1 MKTKFVLLTAIL
13 LIVMA
18 LAVGCN
24 GLISQVSSISIMTF
38 PRTEY
43 TVKENID
50 NEEIVIDVEF
60 TNGANQIIRFTK
72 ANASSVGVTIENFHT
87 DTEGSRTATVTYS
100 SVSCR
105 FDYVVKSESSS
116 GFAGGSGTETDPYQ
130 IANAEQFKNIVIKG
144 NSDKYTYYKL
154 ISDIDLSGLYVEG
167 DDYYDKIDVGHF
179 KYPRV
184 SDYSFKGSLDGA
196 RPAGGNFA
204 LMNFTAIDDLGI
216 IGSISQ
222 GDFSNIDIRNFNTLG
237 YRVGAFGTGTF
248 SNILSD
254 DPEND
259 TYATFTN
266 VHVLADCKM
275 GFAGFIYQAK
285 NTKSVTF
292 NSCTMA
298 GTVFGDGNNVG
309 GFMGDSQTLT
319 EQTVFNNCAMTG
331 SVLGYKYVGEYV
343 GWHSIELVYNNTPH
357 TQKNVSHFSTDTID
371 LNEGTKRTVF
381 NVDLDDI
388 KKGTLTDPE
397 ISDAAYY
404 RVVYTT
410 VLDHFVKKDEEKIDE
425 TNYKLHFAG
434 GYNTPVYVSEKL
446 SGNKWEFPAYTRA
459 YFQVPSN
466 INFFDK
472 DGVTPIKRSDCWVDW
487 VETAPD
493 IIGGLFVA
501 DNFSGNSLVIGE
513 YSDNPG
519 RLTVFVFA
527 YNAEGEVIAASQ
539 DIVINY

>member
-24 GLISQVSSISIMTF
+24 GLISQVSSISIKTF

-43 TVKENID
+43 TVGENID
-50 NEEIVIDVEF
+50 NEKIVIDVEF
-60 TNGANQIIRFTK
+60 TNGAKQEISFTK
-72 ANASSVGVTIENFHT
+72 VTASSVGVTIENFNT
-87 DTEGSRTATVTYS
+87 DTEGTRTATVTYS

-105 FDYVVKSESSS
+105 FDYVVKSASSS

-130 IANAEQFKNIVIKG
+130 IANAEQFKNIVLKG
-144 NSDKYTYYKL
+144 NSDVYTYYKL
-154 ISDIDLSGLYVEG
+154 ISDIDLSGLYEEG
-167 DDYYDKIDVGHF
+167 DPYYNKIDVGHF

-319 EQTVFNNCAMTG
+319 RETVFNNCEMTG
-331 SVLGYKYVGEYV
+331 SVLGYEFVGEYV
-343 GWHSIELVYNNTPH
+343 GWHTIELVYNNTPH
-357 TQKNVSHFSTDTID
+357 TKENVSHFSTSTDP
-371 LNEGTKRTVF
+371 LNEGKKRTVF
-381 NVDLDDI
+381 NVNHADI
-388 KKGTLTDPE
+388 TNGTLTDPG

-410 VLDHFVKKDEEKIDE
+410 VLDHFVKIDE

-446 SGNKWEFPAYTRA
+446 SGNEWEFPAYTRA

-472 DGVTPIKRSDCWVDW
+472 DGVTSIKRSDCWVDW
-487 VETAPD
+487 VETAPE
-493 IIGGLFVA
+493 IKGGLFVA

-519 RLTVFVFA
+519 QLTVFVFA

-539 DIVINY
+539 EIVLTY

>member
-24 GLISQVSSISIMTF
+24 GLISQVSSISIKTF

-43 TVKENID
+43 TVGDNID

-60 TNGANQIIRFTK
+60 TNGAKQEISFTK

-87 DTEGSRTATVTYS
+87 DTEGTRTATVTYS

-105 FDYVVKSESSS
+105 FDYVVKSASSS

-144 NSDKYTYYKL
+144 NSDYTYYKL
-154 ISDIDLSGLYVEG
+154 ISDIDLSGLYEEG
-167 DDYYDKIDVGHF
+167 DPYYNKIDVGHF

-184 SDYSFKGSLDGA
+184 SNYSFKGSLDGA

-248 SNILSD
+248 SDIL
-254 DPEND
+254 PENPAND

-319 EQTVFNNCAMTG
+319 RETVFNNCAMTG
-331 SVLGYKYVGEYV
+331 SVLGYEFVGEYV

-357 TQKNVSHFSTDTID
+357 TQENVSHFSTGTSA
-371 LNEGTKRTVF
+371 LNEGTKLGVF
-381 NVDLDDI
+381 NVNPADI
-388 KKGTLTDPE
+388 TNGTLTDPG
-397 ISDAAYY
+397 ISGAAYY

-410 VLDHFVKKDEEKIDE
+410 VLDHFVEIDE
-425 TNYKLHFAG
+425 TRYKLHFAG

-472 DGVTPIKRSDCWVDW
+472 DGVTSIKRSDCWVDW
-487 VETAPD
+487 VETEPE

-501 DNFSGNSLVIGE
+501 NNFSGNSLVIGE

>member
-24 GLISQVSSISIMTF
+24 GLISQVSSISIRTF

-87 DTEGSRTATVTYS
+87 DTEGTRTATVTYS

-105 FDYVVKSESSS
+105 FDYVVKSASSS

-130 IANAEQFKNIVIKG
+130 IANAEQFKNIVLKG
-144 NSDKYTYYKL
+144 NSDYTYYKL
-154 ISDIDLSGLYVEG
+154 ISDIDLSGLYEEG
-167 DDYYDKIDVGHF
+167 DPYYNKIDVGHF

-184 SDYSFKGSLDGA
+184 SEYSFKGSLDGA

-248 SNILSD
+248 SDIL
-254 DPEND
+254 PENPAND

-319 EQTVFNNCAMTG
+319 EQTVFNNCEMTG
-331 SVLGYKYVGEYV
+331 SVLGYEFVGEYV

-357 TQKNVSHFSTDTID
+357 TQENVSHFSTSTSA

-381 NVDLDDI
+381 NVNPADI
-388 KKGTLTDPE
+388 TNGKLTDPR
-397 ISDAAYY
+397 IPDAAYY

-410 VLDHFVKKDEEKIDE
+410 ILDHFVKIDE
-425 TNYKLHFAG
+425 TDETRYKLHFAG

-446 SGNKWEFPAYTRA
+446 SGNEWKFPAYTRA

-472 DGVTPIKRSDCWVDW
+472 DGVTSITRSVCWVENDP
-487 VETAPD
+487 E
-493 IIGGLFVA
+493 INGGLFVAKA

-519 RLTVFVFA
+519 QLTVFVFA

-539 DIVINY
+539 KIVLTY

>member
-24 GLISQVSSISIMTF
+24 GLISQVSSISIKTF

-43 TVKENID
+43 TVGENID
-50 NEEIVIDVEF
+50 NEKIVIDVEF
-60 TNGANQIIRFTK
+60 TNGANQIIEFTK

-87 DTEGSRTATVTYS
+87 KTEGTRTATVTYS

-105 FDYVVKSESSS
+105 FDYVVKSASSS

-130 IANAEQFKNIVIKG
+130 IANAEQFKNIVLKG
-144 NSDKYTYYKL
+144 NSDVYTYYKL
-154 ISDIDLSGLYVEG
+154 ISDIDLSGLYVKG
-167 DDYYDKIDVGHF
+167 DEYYNKIDVGHF

-248 SNILSD
+248 SDILSD
-254 DPEND
+254 DPAND

-309 GFMGDSQTLT
+309 GFMGDSQTRT
-319 EQTVFNNCAMTG
+319 RETVFKDCEMTG
-331 SVLGYKYVGEYV
+331 SVLGYEYVGEYV
-343 GWHSIELVYNNTPH
+343 GWYNIELVYNNTPH
-357 TQKNVSHFSTDTID
+357 TQENVSHFSTSTDP

-381 NVDLDDI
+381 NVNSADI
-388 KKGTLTDPE
+388 TNGTLTDPG
-397 ISDAAYY
+397 ISGAAYY

-410 VLDHFVKKDEEKIDE
+410 ILDHFVKIDKTDE
-425 TNYKLHFAG
+425 TRYKLHFAG

-446 SGNKWEFPAYTRA
+446 SGNEWEFPAYTRA
-459 YFQVPSN
+459 YFEVPSN

-472 DGVTPIKRSDCWVDW
+472 DGVTPITRSDCWV
-487 VETAPD
+487 VTEPE

-527 YNAEGEVIAASQ
+527 YNAEGVVIAASQ
-539 DIVINY
+539 EIVLTY

>member
-24 GLISQVSSISIMTF
+24 GLISQVSSISIKTF

-43 TVKENID
+43 TVGENID
-50 NEEIVIDVEF
+50 NEKIVIDVEF
-60 TNGANQIIRFTK
+60 TNGANQIIEFTK

-87 DTEGSRTATVTYS
+87 DTEGTRTATVTYS

-105 FDYVVKSESSS
+105 FDYVVKSASSS

-130 IANAEQFKNIVIKG
+130 IANAEQFKNIVLKG
-144 NSDKYTYYKL
+144 NSDVYTYYKL
-154 ISDIDLSGLYVEG
+154 ISDIDLSGLYEEG
-167 DDYYDKIDVGHF
+167 DPYYEKIDVGHF

-184 SDYSFKGSLDGA
+184 SEYSFKGSLDGA

-248 SNILSD
+248 SDIL
-254 DPEND
+254 PENPAND

-319 EQTVFNNCAMTG
+319 RETVFNNCEMTG
-331 SVLGYKYVGEYV
+331 SVLGYEFVGEYV
-343 GWHSIELVYNNTPH
+343 GWHTIELVYNNTPH
-357 TQKNVSHFSTDTID
+357 TKENVSHFSTSTDP

-381 NVDLDDI
+381 NVNPADI
-388 KKGTLTDPE
+388 TNGTLTDPG
-397 ISDAAYY
+397 ISGAAYY

-410 VLDHFVKKDEEKIDE
+410 VLDHFVKINE
-425 TNYKLHFAG
+425 TDYKLHFAG

-446 SGNKWEFPAYTRA
+446 SGNKWAFPAYTRA
-459 YFQVPSN
+459 YFEVPSN

-472 DGVTPIKRSDCWVDW
+472 DGVTSIPRSDCWVENDHP
-487 VETAPD
+487 EID
-493 IIGGLFVA
+493 GGLFVAEA

-539 DIVINY
+539 EIVINY

>member
-24 GLISQVSSISIMTF
+24 GLISQVSSISIKTF

-43 TVKENID
+43 TVGENID

-60 TNGANQIIRFTK
+60 TNGAKQEISFTR
-72 ANASSVGVTIENFHT
+72 ANASSVGVTIKNFHT
-87 DTEGSRTATVTYS
+87 DTEGTRTATVTYS

-105 FDYVVKSESSS
+105 FDYVVKSASSS

-130 IANAEQFKNIVIKG
+130 IANAEQFKNIVLKG
-144 NSDKYTYYKL
+144 NSDVYTYYKL
-154 ISDIDLSGLYVEG
+154 ISDIDLSGLYVKG
-167 DDYYDKIDVGHF
+167 DEYYNKIDVGHF

-248 SNILSD
+248 SDILSD
-254 DPEND
+254 NPAND

-319 EQTVFNNCAMTG
+319 RETVFNNCEMTG
-331 SVLGYKYVGEYV
+331 SVLGYEFVGEYV
-343 GWHSIELVYNNTPH
+343 GWHTIELVYNNTPH
-357 TQKNVSHFSTDTID
+357 TKENVSHFSTSTDP

-381 NVDLDDI
+381 NVNPADI
-388 KKGTLTDPE
+388 TNGMLTDPR

-410 VLDHFVKKDEEKIDE
+410 VLDHFVKIDEEKIDE

-459 YFQVPSN
+459 YFEVPSN
-466 INFFDK
+466 INFFDE
-472 DGVTPIKRSDCWVDW
+472 DGVTSIKRSDCWV
-487 VETAPD
+487 ETAPD
-493 IIGGLFVA
+493 DIKGGLFVA
-501 DNFSGNSLVIGE
+501 NNFSGNSLVIGE

-539 DIVINY
+539 KIVLTY

>member
-24 GLISQVSSISIMTF
+24 GLISQVSSISIRTF

-43 TVKENID
+43 TVGENID
-50 NEEIVIDVEF
+50 NEKIEIYVEF
-60 TNGANQIIRFTK
+60 TNGANQIIEFTK

-105 FDYVVKSESSS
+105 FDYVVKSASSS

-130 IANAEQFKNIVIKG
+130 IANAEQFKNIVLKG
-144 NSDKYTYYKL
+144 NSDVYTYYKL
-154 ISDIDLSGLYVEG
+154 ISDIDLSGLYVKG
-167 DDYYDKIDVGHF
+167 DEYYNKIDVGHF

-248 SNILSD
+248 SDIL
-254 DPEND
+254 PENPAND

-331 SVLGYKYVGEYV
+331 SVLGYEFVGEYV
-343 GWHSIELVYNNTPH
+343 GWHTIELVYNNTPH
-357 TQKNVSHFSTDTID
+357 TEENVSHFSTETSD

-381 NVDLDDI
+381 NVDLANI
-388 KKGTLTDPE
+388 TNGKLTDPG

-410 VLDHFVKKDEEKIDE
+410 VLDHFVKIDE

-459 YFQVPSN
+459 YFEVPSN
-466 INFFDK
+466 INFFDE
-472 DGVTPIKRSDCWVDW
+472 DGVTSIPRSDCWV
-487 VETAPD
+487 EKAPD
-493 IIGGLFVA
+493 IKGGLFVA
-501 DNFSGNSLVIGE
+501 NNFSGNSLVIGE

-539 DIVINY
+539 KIVLTY

>member
-24 GLISQVSSISIMTF
+24 GLISQVSSISIKTF

-43 TVKENID
+43 TVGENID
-50 NEEIVIDVEF
+50 NEMIEIYVEF
-60 TNGANQIIRFTK
+60 TNGASQRIWFTK

-105 FDYVVKSESSS
+105 FDYVVKSATSS

-130 IANAEQFKNIVIKG
+130 IANAEQFKNIVLKG
-144 NSDKYTYYKL
+144 NSDVYTYYKL
-154 ISDIDLSGLYVEG
+154 ISDIDLSGLYVKG
-167 DDYYDKIDVGHF
+167 DEYYNKIDVGHF

-248 SNILSD
+248 SDIL
-254 DPEND
+254 PENPAND

-319 EQTVFNNCAMTG
+319 RETVFNNCAMTG

-343 GWHSIELVYNNTPH
+343 GWYNIELVYNNTPH
-357 TQKNVSHFSTDTID
+357 TQENVSHFSTETSA

-381 NVDLDDI
+381 NVNPADI
-388 KKGTLTDPE
+388 TNGTLTDPR
-397 ISDAAYY
+397 IPDAAYY

-410 VLDHFVKKDEEKIDE
+410 VLDHFVKIDE

-446 SGNKWEFPAYTRA
+446 SGSEWEFPAYTRA
-459 YFQVPSN
+459 YFEVPSN

-472 DGVTPIKRSDCWVDW
+472 DGVTPITRSDCW

-501 DNFSGNSLVIGE
+501 NNSSGNSLVIGE

-539 DIVINY
+539 EIVLTY

>member
-24 GLISQVSSISIMTF
+24 GLISQVSSISITTF

-50 NEEIVIDVEF
+50 NEKIVIDVEF
-60 TNGANQIIRFTK
+60 TNGANQIIEFTK
-72 ANASSVGVTIENFHT
+72 ATASSVGVTIENFHT
-87 DTEGSRTATVTYS
+87 DTEGTRTATVTYS

-105 FDYVVKSESSS
+105 FDYVVKSATSS

-130 IANAEQFKNIVIKG
+130 IANAEQFKKIVLNG
-144 NSDKYTYYKL
+144 NSDVYTYYKL
-154 ISDIDLSGLYVEG
+154 ISDIDLSGLYEKG
-167 DDYYDKIDVGHF
+167 DEDEYYKKIDVGHF

-184 SDYSFKGSLDGA
+184 SEYSFKGSLDGA

-248 SNILSD
+248 SDILPD
-254 DPEND
+254 DPAND

-343 GWHSIELVYNNTPH
+343 GYHSIDLVYNDTPH
-357 TQKNVSHFSTDTID
+357 TKKNVSHFSTETID

-381 NVDLDDI
+381 NVNHADI
-388 KKGTLTDPE
+388 TNGTLTDPG
-397 ISDAAYY
+397 ISGAAYY

-410 VLDHFVKKDEEKIDE
+410 ILDHFVKKDDTN

-446 SGNKWEFPAYTRA
+446 SGSKWAFPAYTRA
-459 YFQVPSN
+459 YFEVPSN
-466 INFFDK
+466 INFFEK
-472 DGVTPIKRSDCWVDW
+472 DGVTSIKRSDCWV
-487 VETAPD
+487 ENASD

-539 DIVINY
+539 EIVLTY

>member
-24 GLISQVSSISIMTF
+24 GLISQVSSISIRTF

-43 TVKENID
+43 TVGENID

-60 TNGANQIIRFTK
+60 TNGANQIISFTK

-87 DTEGSRTATVTYS
+87 DTEGTRTATVTYS

-105 FDYVVKSESSS
+105 FDYVVKSASSS

-154 ISDIDLSGLYVEG
+154 ISDIDLSGLYEKG
-167 DDYYDKIDVGHF
+167 DEDEYYKKIDVGHF

-309 GFMGDSQTLT
+309 GFMGDSQTRT
-319 EQTVFNNCAMTG
+319 GQTVFNDCAMTG

-343 GWHSIELVYNNTPH
+343 GWYSIDLVYNNTPR
-357 TQKNVSHFSTDTID
+357 TQKNVSHFSTDTSD
-371 LNEGTKRTVF
+371 LNEGTKLGVF
-381 NVDLDDI
+381 NVNLADI
-388 KKGTLTDPE
+388 TNGTLTDPRNP
-397 ISDAAYY
+397 DAAYY

-410 VLDHFVKKDEEKIDE
+410 ILDHFVKIDE
-425 TNYKLHFAG
+425 TDETRYKLHFAG

-446 SGNKWEFPAYTRA
+446 SGNEWKFPAYTRA
-459 YFQVPSN
+459 YFEVPSN

-472 DGVTPIKRSDCWVDW
+472 DGVTSIKRSDCWV
-487 VETAPD
+487 EKAPD
-493 IIGGLFVA
+493 IIDGGLFVA

-539 DIVINY
+539 EIVLTY

>member
-24 GLISQVSSISIMTF
+24 GLISQVSSISIKTF

-43 TVKENID
+43 TVEENID
-50 NEEIVIDVEF
+50 NEKIVIDVEF
-60 TNGANQIIRFTK
+60 TNGANQIIEFTK
-72 ANASSVGVTIENFHT
+72 VTASSVGVTIENFHT
-87 DTEGSRTATVTYS
+87 DTEGTRTATVTYG

-105 FDYVVKSESSS
+105 FDYVVKSKSSS

-130 IANAEQFKNIVIKG
+130 IANAEQFKNIVLRG
-144 NSDKYTYYKL
+144 DSNKYTYYKL
-154 ISDIDLSGLYVEG
+154 ISDIDLSGLYEEG
-167 DDYYDKIDVGHF
+167 DLYYEKIDVGHF

-184 SDYSFKGSLDGA
+184 SKYSFKGSLDGA

-248 SNILSD
+248 SDILSD
-254 DPEND
+254 DSAND

-309 GFMGDSQTLT
+309 GFMGDSQTRT
-319 EQTVFNNCAMTG
+319 GQTVFNNCAMTG
-331 SVLGYKYVGEYV
+331 SVRGYKYVGEYV
-343 GWHSIELVYNNTPH
+343 GWHSIDLVYKNTPN
-357 TQKNVSHFSTDTID
+357 TQKNVSHFSTSTDP
-371 LNEGTKRTVF
+371 LNEGTELGVF
-381 NVDLDDI
+381 NVDLADI
-388 KKGTLTDPE
+388 TKGKLTDPRTP
-397 ISDAAYY
+397 DAAYY

-410 VLDHFVKKDEEKIDE
+410 VLDHFVKIDEEKIDE

-446 SGNKWEFPAYTRA
+446 SGNKWGFPAYTRA
-459 YFQVPSN
+459 YFEVPSN

-472 DGVTPIKRSDCWVDW
+472 DGVTRITRSDCWV
-487 VETAPD
+487 ETASDID

-501 DNFSGNSLVIGE
+501 NNFSGNSLVIGE

-539 DIVINY
+539 KIVLTY

>member
-1 MKTKFVLLTAIL
+1 MIK
-13 LIVMA
+13 
-18 LAVGCN
+18 N
-24 GLISQVSSISIMTF
+24 G
-38 PRTEY
+38 
-43 TVKENID
+43 
-50 NEEIVIDVEF
+50 
-60 TNGANQIIRFTK
+60 QIR
-72 ANASSVGVTIENFHT
+72 
-87 DTEGSRTATVTYS
+87 
-100 SVSCR
+100 
-105 FDYVVKSESSS
+105 
-116 GFAGGSGTETDPYQ
+116 
-130 IANAEQFKNIVIKG
+130 
-144 NSDKYTYYKL
+144 
-154 ISDIDLSGLYVEG
+154 
-167 DDYYDKIDVGHF
+167 
-179 KYPRV
+179 
-184 SDYSFKGSLDGA
+184 GSLDGA

-248 SNILSD
+248 SDILSD
-254 DPEND
+254 NPAND

-319 EQTVFNNCAMTG
+319 GQTVFNDCAMTG

-343 GWHSIELVYNNTPH
+343 GWHTIELVYKNTPH
-357 TQKNVSHFSTDTID
+357 TQKNVSHFSTETSD

-381 NVDLDDI
+381 NVDPANI
-388 KKGTLTDPE
+388 TNGTLTDPE

-410 VLDHFVKKDEEKIDE
+410 VLDHFVKKDEVKIDE
-425 TNYKLHFAG
+425 TDYKLHFAG

-446 SGNKWEFPAYTRA
+446 SGSEWAFPAYTRA

-472 DGVTPIKRSDCWVDW
+472 DGVTSITRSDYW
-487 VETAPD
+487 VEADPK
-493 IIGGLFVA
+493 INGGLFVA
-501 DNFSGNSLVIGE
+501 NNFSGNSLVIGE

-539 DIVINY
+539 EIVLTY

>member
-24 GLISQVSSISIMTF
+24 GLISQVSSISITTF

-43 TVKENID
+43 TVGDNID
-50 NEEIVIDVEF
+50 NEEIEIYVEF
-60 TNGANQIIRFTK
+60 TNGANKSISFTK
-72 ANASSVGVTIENFHT
+72 ANASSVGVTIKNFHT
-87 DTEGSRTATVTYS
+87 DTEGTRTATVTYS

-105 FDYVVKSESSS
+105 FDYVVKGESSS

-130 IANAEQFKNIVIKG
+130 IANAEQFKKIVLEG
-144 NSDKYTYYKL
+144 NSEKYTYYKL

-167 DDYYDKIDVGHF
+167 DPYYEKIDVGHF

-184 SDYSFKGSLDGA
+184 SNYSFKGSLDGA

-248 SNILSD
+248 SDILSD
-254 DPEND
+254 DPAND

-319 EQTVFNNCAMTG
+319 GQTVFNDCAMTG

-343 GWHSIELVYNNTPH
+343 GWHSIDLVYKNTPH
-357 TQKNVSHFSTDTID
+357 TQKNVSHFSTETSD
-371 LNEGTKRTVF
+371 LNEGTELGVF
-381 NVDLDDI
+381 YVDPADI
-388 KKGTLTDPE
+388 TKGKLTDPE

-466 INFFDK
+466 INFFNK

-501 DNFSGNSLVIGE
+501 NNFSGNSLVIGE

>member
-24 GLISQVSSISIMTF
+24 GLISQVSSISIKTF

-43 TVKENID
+43 TVGENID
-50 NEEIVIDVEF
+50 NEKIEIYVEF
-60 TNGANQIIRFTK
+60 TNGANQSISFTK

-87 DTEGSRTATVTYS
+87 DTEGTRTATVTYS

-105 FDYVVKSESSS
+105 FDYVVKSASSS

-144 NSDKYTYYKL
+144 NSDYTYYKL
-154 ISDIDLSGLYVEG
+154 ISDIDLSGLYEEG
-167 DDYYDKIDVGHF
+167 DPYYNKIDVGHF

-248 SNILSD
+248 SDIL
-254 DPEND
+254 PENPAND

-319 EQTVFNNCAMTG
+319 RETVFNNCEMTG
-331 SVLGYKYVGEYV
+331 SVLGYEFVGEYV
-343 GWHSIELVYNNTPH
+343 GWHTIELVYNNTPH
-357 TQKNVSHFSTDTID
+357 TKENVSHFSTSTDP
-371 LNEGTKRTVF
+371 LNEGTKLDVF
-381 NVDLDDI
+381 NVNPADI
-388 KKGTLTDPE
+388 TNGTLTDPG
-397 ISDAAYY
+397 ISGAAYY

-410 VLDHFVKKDEEKIDE
+410 VLDHFVKIDE

-446 SGNKWEFPAYTRA
+446 SGSEWAFPAYTRA
-459 YFQVPSN
+459 YFEVPSN

-472 DGVTPIKRSDCWVDW
+472 DGVTPITRSDCC
-487 VETAPD
+487 VEKAPD

-501 DNFSGNSLVIGE
+501 DNFSGNSL
-513 YSDNPG
+513 
-519 RLTVFVFA
+519 TVFVFA

-539 DIVINY
+539 EIVLTY

>member
-24 GLISQVSSISIMTF
+24 GLISQVSSISIKTF

-43 TVKENID
+43 TVGENID
-50 NEEIVIDVEF
+50 NEKIEIYVEF
-60 TNGANQIIRFTK
+60 TNGGNDSISFTK

-87 DTEGSRTATVTYS
+87 DTEGTRTATVTYS

-105 FDYVVKSESSS
+105 FDYVVKSASSS

-130 IANAEQFKNIVIKG
+130 IANAAQFKNIVLKG
-144 NSDKYTYYKL
+144 NSDVYTYYKL
-154 ISDIDLSGLYVEG
+154 ISDIDLSGLYVKG
-167 DDYYDKIDVGHF
+167 DPYYNKIDVGHF

-248 SNILSD
+248 SDILPD
-254 DPEND
+254 DPAND

-331 SVLGYKYVGEYV
+331 SVLGYKHVGEYV
-343 GWHSIELVYNNTPH
+343 GWHSIELVYNDTPH
-357 TQKNVSHFSTDTID
+357 TQKNVSHFSTETIPS
-371 LNEGTKRTVF
+371 NEGTKRTVF
-381 NVDLDDI
+381 NVDPADI
-388 KKGTLTDPE
+388 TNGTLTDPE
-397 ISDAAYY
+397 ISGAAYY

-410 VLDHFVKKDEEKIDE
+410 VLDHFVKIDD

-446 SGNKWEFPAYTRA
+446 SGNEWEFPAYTRA
-459 YFQVPSN
+459 YFEVPSN

-472 DGVTPIKRSDCWVDW
+472 DGVTPITRSDCWV
-487 VETAPD
+487 EKAPD
-493 IIGGLFVA
+493 IIGGLFVAKA
-501 DNFSGNSLVIGE
+501 DNFSGNSLVIGK
-513 YSDNPG
+513 YSANPG

-539 DIVINY
+539 EIVLTY

>member
-24 GLISQVSSISIMTF
+24 GLISQVSSISITTF

-43 TVKENID
+43 TVGENID
-50 NEEIVIDVEF
+50 NEKIVIDVEF
-60 TNGANQIIRFTK
+60 TNGANQIIEFTK

-87 DTEGSRTATVTYS
+87 DTEGTRTATVTYS

-105 FDYVVKSESSS
+105 FDYVVKSASSS

-130 IANAEQFKNIVIKG
+130 IANAEQFKKIVLEG
-144 NSDKYTYYKL
+144 DSDKYTYYKL
-154 ISDIDLSGLYVEG
+154 ISDIDLSGLYEEG
-167 DDYYDKIDVGHF
+167 DLYYEKIDVGHF

-184 SDYSFKGSLDGA
+184 SEYSFKGSLDGA

-248 SNILSD
+248 SDILSD
-254 DPEND
+254 NPAND

-319 EQTVFNNCAMTG
+319 RETVFNNCAMTG
-331 SVLGYKYVGEYV
+331 SVLGYEFVGEYV

-357 TQKNVSHFSTDTID
+357 TQENVSHFSTSTSA

-381 NVDLDDI
+381 NVNPADI
-388 KKGTLTDPE
+388 TNGTLTDPG
-397 ISDAAYY
+397 ISGAAYY

-410 VLDHFVKKDEEKIDE
+410 VLDHFVKIDE
-425 TNYKLHFAG
+425 TDETRYKLHFAG

-446 SGNKWEFPAYTRA
+446 SGNEWKFPAYTRA

-472 DGVTPIKRSDCWVDW
+472 DGVTSITRSVCWVENDP
-487 VETAPD
+487 E

-539 DIVINY
+539 KIVLTY

>member
-24 GLISQVSSISIMTF
+24 GLISQVSSISIKTF

-43 TVKENID
+43 TVGENID
-50 NEEIVIDVEF
+50 NEMIEIYVEF
-60 TNGANQIIRFTK
+60 TNGANQSISFTK

-87 DTEGSRTATVTYS
+87 DTEGTRTATVTYS

-105 FDYVVKSESSS
+105 FDYVVKSASSS

-130 IANAEQFKNIVIKG
+130 IANAEQFKNIVLKG
-144 NSDKYTYYKL
+144 NSDVYTYYKL
-154 ISDIDLSGLYVEG
+154 ISDIDLSGLYVKG
-167 DDYYDKIDVGHF
+167 DEYYNKIDVGHF

-248 SNILSD
+248 SDILSD
-254 DPEND
+254 NPAND

-319 EQTVFNNCAMTG
+319 RETVFNNCAMTG
-331 SVLGYKYVGEYV
+331 SVLGYEFVGEYV

-357 TQKNVSHFSTDTID
+357 TQENVSHFSTGTSA
-371 LNEGTKRTVF
+371 LNEGTKLGVF
-381 NVDLDDI
+381 NVNPDDI
-388 KKGTLTDPE
+388 TDGTLTDPG
-397 ISDAAYY
+397 ISGAAYY

-410 VLDHFVKKDEEKIDE
+410 VLDHFVKIDE

-446 SGNKWEFPAYTRA
+446 SGNEWEFPAYTRA
-459 YFQVPSN
+459 YFEVPSN

-472 DGVTPIKRSDCWVDW
+472 DGVTPITRSDCW

-501 DNFSGNSLVIGE
+501 DNFSGNSLVIGK
-513 YSDNPG
+513 YSANPG
-519 RLTVFVFA
+519 QLTVFVFA

-539 DIVINY
+539 KIVLTY

>member
-24 GLISQVSSISIMTF
+24 GLISQVSSISIKTF

-43 TVKENID
+43 TVGENID
-50 NEEIVIDVEF
+50 NEKIEIYVEF
-60 TNGANQIIRFTK
+60 TNGANQSISFTK

-87 DTEGSRTATVTYS
+87 DTEGTRTATVTYS

-105 FDYVVKSESSS
+105 FDYVVKSASSS

-130 IANAEQFKNIVIKG
+130 IANAEQFKNIVLKG
-144 NSDKYTYYKL
+144 NSDVYTYYKL
-154 ISDIDLSGLYVEG
+154 ISDIDLSGLYVKG
-167 DDYYDKIDVGHF
+167 DEYYKKIDVGHF

-248 SNILSD
+248 SDILPD
-254 DPEND
+254 DPAND

-319 EQTVFNNCAMTG
+319 RETVFNDCAMTG
-331 SVLGYKYVGEYV
+331 SVLGYEFVGEYV
-343 GWHSIELVYNNTPH
+343 GWHTIELVYNNTPH
-357 TQKNVSHFSTDTID
+357 TKENVSHFSTSTDP
-371 LNEGTKRTVF
+371 LNEGTKLDVF
-381 NVDLDDI
+381 NVNPADI
-388 KKGTLTDPE
+388 TNGTLTDPG

-410 VLDHFVKKDEEKIDE
+410 VLDHFVKIDE

-446 SGNKWEFPAYTRA
+446 SGSEWEFPAYTRA
-459 YFQVPSN
+459 YFEVPSN
-466 INFFDK
+466 INFFNK
-472 DGVTPIKRSDCWVDW
+472 DGVTPITRSDCWV
-487 VETAPD
+487 ETEPE

-501 DNFSGNSLVIGE
+501 DNSSGNSLVIGK
-513 YSDNPG
+513 YSANPG
-519 RLTVFVFA
+519 QLTVFVFA

-539 DIVINY
+539 KIVLTY

>member
-24 GLISQVSSISIMTF
+24 GLISQVSSISITTF

-43 TVKENID
+43 IVGENID
-50 NEEIVIDVEF
+50 NEKIEIYVEF
-60 TNGANQIIRFTK
+60 TNGGNDSISFTK
-72 ANASSVGVTIENFHT
+72 ANASSYGVTIENFHT

-105 FDYVVKSESSS
+105 FDYVVKSASSS

-130 IANAEQFKNIVIKG
+130 IANAEQFKNIVLTG
-144 NSDKYTYYKL
+144 NSDVYTYYKL
-154 ISDIDLSGLYVEG
+154 ISDIDLSGLYVKG
-167 DDYYDKIDVGHF
+167 DEYYNKIDVGHF

-248 SNILSD
+248 SDILPD
-254 DPEND
+254 DPAND

-319 EQTVFNNCAMTG
+319 RETVFNDCEMTG
-331 SVLGYKYVGEYV
+331 SVLGYKHVGEYV

-357 TQKNVSHFSTDTID
+357 TQKNVSHFSTETIPT
-371 LNEGTKRTVF
+371 NKGTKRGVF
-381 NVDLDDI
+381 NVDPADI
-388 KKGTLTDPE
+388 KKGTLTDPRTPG
-397 ISDAAYY
+397 AAYY

-446 SGNKWEFPAYTRA
+446 SGNEWKFPAYTRA

-472 DGVTPIKRSDCWVDW
+472 DGVTPIIRSDCWV
-487 VETAPD
+487 ETEPE
-493 IIGGLFVA
+493 IIGRLFVA
-501 DNFSGNSLVIGE
+501 NNFSGNSLVIGE

-539 DIVINY
+539 EIVLTY

>member
-24 GLISQVSSISIMTF
+24 GLISQVSSISITTF

-43 TVKENID
+43 TVGENID
-50 NEEIVIDVEF
+50 NEKIEIYVEF
-60 TNGANQIIRFTK
+60 TNGGNDSISFTK
-72 ANASSVGVTIENFHT
+72 ANASSYGVTIENFHT
-87 DTEGSRTATVTYS
+87 DTVGTRTATVTYS

-105 FDYVVKSESSS
+105 FDYVVKSASSS

-130 IANAEQFKNIVIKG
+130 IANAEQFKKIVLEG
-144 NSDKYTYYKL
+144 NSEKYTYYKL
-154 ISDIDLSGLYVEG
+154 ISDIDLSGLYEKG
-167 DDYYDKIDVGHF
+167 DEDEYYKKIDVGHF

-184 SDYSFKGSLDGA
+184 SNYSFKGSLDGA

-254 DPEND
+254 DPAND

-319 EQTVFNNCAMTG
+319 GQTVFNNCAMTG

-343 GWHSIELVYNNTPH
+343 GYHSIDLVYNDTPH
-357 TQKNVSHFSTDTID
+357 TQKNVSHFSTETID
-371 LNEGTKRTVF
+371 LNEGTKRPVF
-381 NVDLDDI
+381 NVDRANI
-388 KKGTLTDPE
+388 TNGTLTDPR
-397 ISDAAYY
+397 IPDAAYY

-410 VLDHFVKKDEEKIDE
+410 ILDHFVKKDDTN

-446 SGNKWEFPAYTRA
+446 SGSEWAFPAYTRA
-459 YFQVPSN
+459 YFEVPSN

-472 DGVTPIKRSDCWVDW
+472 DGVTSIKRSDCWVEND
-487 VETAPD
+487 TKID
-493 IIGGLFVA
+493 DGGLFVA
-501 DNFSGNSLVIGE
+501 NNFSGNSLVIGE

-539 DIVINY
+539 AIVLTY